1 VIAPVI
7 LAWLAPLVP
16 LAPVANGNLARWADV
31 EISGPVRDLVI
42 SLGSAGE
49 ARLAGE
55 LLPGER
61 QRIAVPLPVRD
72 ASAAVA
78 PQIGWTP
85 SAGADPES
93 AGRGSARF
101 LGYRED
107 RASARIEDLP
117 PGLRART
124 RPPIG
129 PVEPRLRAASL
140 ALLPACLVVGL
151 LLRRRS
157 GAALLFALVGSAAV
171 LFLGWP
177 RGAQPGRKLVV
188 LETDA
193 GSAEGLEVT
202 ATWERARASQAEL
215 EDRVVESSNDAARI
229 VWTRQLGSG
238 GELGPAGEWTATA
251 RGSALWLLRALAR
264 GAGRDR
270 ALAETWLREDGEWT
284 ARGPWRPG
292 QPLPPPVPGPPPP
305 GWLAAGLPQ
314 GIPVLV
320 GRAAERSG
328 PGEELWVR
336 ETGFRD
342 ERR

>member
-1 VIAPVI
+1 VIAPVVLI
-7 LAWLAPLVP
+7 GLAGIAPLV
-16 LAPVANGNLARWADV
+16 NGNLARWADV
-31 EISGPVRDLVI
+31 EVSGPVRDLVV

-78 PQIGWTP
+78 PQIGWNP

-157 GAALLFALVGSAAV
+157 GAALLFAVSGSAAV

-193 GSAEGLEVT
+193 DSGAGLEVT
-202 ATWERARASQAEL
+202 ATWERARAPQAEL
-215 EDRVVESSNDAARI
+215 EDCVVESSNDAARV
-229 VWTRQLGSG
+229 VWTRPLGS
-238 GELGPAGEWTATA
+238 AGEWTATA
-251 RGSALWLLRALAR
+251 HGSALWLLRAFAR
-264 GAGRDR
+264 GAGGDR

-320 GRAAERSG
+320 GRAADGSG

-342 ERR
+342 DRW